1 MSVID
6 LFPTAQAWASAA
18 AEAEHHA
25 PSINDLWFPLANFLI
40 YAFILVKYALPLVR
54 DFLRSRHDEVVA
66 KVKQASAKKQ
76 AAEALVSEYEVK
88 LSGLDKEVQAIQ
100 AELREEGERERT
112 KLMSEAQAMAVKIKA
127 DASFLADQEV
137 RSARQKVRE
146 EIAERAET
154 TARQL
159 IERNISNADQSRL
172 ADDFI
177 QSIGQTR

>member
-1 MSVID
+1 MID

-76 AAEALVSEYEVK
+76 AAEALVIEYKAK
-88 LSGLDKEVQAIQ
+88 LLGLDKEVQAIQ
-100 AELREEGERERT
+100 AELREEGERERI
-112 KLMSEAQAMAVKIKA
+112 KLMSEAQAMALKIK
-127 DASFLADQEV
+127 DDTNFLANQEV

-146 EIAERAET
+146 EMAERAET

-159 IERNISNADQSRL
+159 IERNISGADQSRL